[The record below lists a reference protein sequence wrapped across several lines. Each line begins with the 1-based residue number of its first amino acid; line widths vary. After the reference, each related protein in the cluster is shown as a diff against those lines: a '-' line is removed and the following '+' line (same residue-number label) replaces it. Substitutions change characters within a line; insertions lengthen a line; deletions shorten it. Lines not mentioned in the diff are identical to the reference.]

1 MGGGLFAG
9 LLVGASLWFLQDTV
23 AELARLY
30 QSDFR
35 LRGLGIMGGLN
46 LIILGG
52 MLGLAGAWL
61 AVSRHLADI
70 QPR

>member
-1 MGGGLFAG
+1 
-9 LLVGASLWFLQDTV
+9 
-23 AELARLY
+23 
-30 QSDFR
+30 
-35 LRGLGIMGGLN
+35 MGGLN